1 MKSIIKYSL
10 SAFAAI
16 VLSLTF
22 ASVAAAYCTL
32 ETSNEYT
39 CYVTGEDEFYCY
51 YDCYCKTSSQACR
64 DALERDGFIIL
75 N

>member
-16 VLSLTF
+16 VLSLTL
-22 ASVAAAYCTL
+22 SGVAAAFCTL
-32 ETSNEYT
+32 EISDEYT
-39 CYVTGEDEFYCY
+39 CYVTAEDENYCY
-51 YDCYCKTSSQACR
+51 YDCYCKTGSQECR
-64 DALERDGFIIL
+64 AALERDGFIIL